1 MEKKPG
7 WEIALA
13 NTMTEGLKVP
23 HKWGEHDCVTFAADC
38 VQAMTGEDALGDLR
52 GSYDSPISAARVI
65 RQMGCATLGDAVA
78 TVLPEI
84 LPADAR
90 RGDVVLCW
98 SGEHDFLAVVERHMA
113 IGPGPNGTVQIPLV
127 QIKRAFRIGAC

>member
-1 MEKKPG
+1 MEKVMG

-13 NTMTEGLKVP
+13 DTMTERLKIP

-38 VQAMTGEDALGDLR
+38 VQAMTGEDVLGDLR
-52 GSYDSPISAARVI
+52 GSYDSPLSAARVL
-65 RQMGCATLGDAVA
+65 RQMDCTTLGDAVA
-78 TVLPEI
+78 TMLPEI

-98 SGEHDFLAVVERHMA
+98 SDDHDFLAVVERRA
-113 IGPGPNGTVQIPLV
+113 AVGPGPHGTVHIPLIQV
-127 QIKRAFRIGAC
+127 KRAFRIGAY